1 MYFVILLARPSR
13 ISWRPLA
20 RAVSFAAILAA
31 PLAASGSAM
40 AGSLDDYLRASRGHP
55 AKGLTVEEALTAI
68 NNYSA
73 AIDADAHDEQLTQQ
87 QRKTALYQRAYHWMT
102 LYRCNEAIPGFTAL
116 IDGTDA
122 RVGELSED
130 DPIYAESFKWRAVCR
145 YTVMDLNGAI
155 ADIAAARRLQPND
168 YTIRRMDMEM
178 TLSNL
183 PLDG

>member
-1 MYFVILLARPSR
+1 VIFVSLLV
-13 ISWRPLA
+13 RPLA
-20 RAVSFAAILAA
+20 RFAVLAIFLALHAALSSPAA
-31 PLAASGSAM
+31 

-73 AIDADAHDEQLTQQ
+73 ALDADEHDEQLTTQ
-87 QRKTALYQRAYHWMT
+87 QRKSALYQRAYHWMT
-102 LYRCNEAIPGFTAL
+102 LYRCNEAIPGFTQL